1 MAVLIVSA
9 HFTAYSYIEPYVL
22 EITHMPPDTATA
34 VLLVFGLSGMMA
46 SWLYSRFYPKHPNPT
61 LLSAAAL
68 LLVSLLLFQPLGGST
83 AAMFAL
89 ALVWG
94 ISIGVLGLSMVAHV
108 IRYAPDATDVAN
120 AIYSGSYN
128 IGIGGGALLGGIIS
142 RHWGLGTLGWV
153 GAVLAVAAL
162 AVFAWT
168 QLGFKTKP
176 A

>member
-1 MAVLIVSA
+1 
-9 HFTAYSYIEPYVL
+9 
-22 EITHMPPDTATA
+22 
-34 VLLVFGLSGMMA
+34 
-46 SWLYSRFYPKHPNPT
+46 
-61 LLSAAAL
+61 
-68 LLVSLLLFQPLGGST
+68 
-83 AAMFAL
+83 MFAL
-89 ALVWG
+89 SLVWG
-94 ISIGVLGLSMVAHV
+94 IGIGVLGLSMVAHV

-142 RHWGLGTLGWV
+142 RHWGLGALGWV
-153 GAVLAVAAL
+153 GAALAVAAL